1 MSRAALEDLVLVR
14 SRPRLAVL
22 WLDMLLDDRLL
33 EADLDRRELDE
44 RDGLELPEDMI
55 LELLVPVLSGPLGLG
70 LW

>member
-55 LELLVPVLSGPLGLG
+55 LELLVPVLSGPLGLS